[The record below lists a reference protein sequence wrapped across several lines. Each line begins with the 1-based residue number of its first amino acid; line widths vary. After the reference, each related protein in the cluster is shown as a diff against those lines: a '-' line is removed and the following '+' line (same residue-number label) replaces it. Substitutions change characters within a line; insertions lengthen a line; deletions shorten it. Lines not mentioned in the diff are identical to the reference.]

1 MSELKNQN
9 QRFKN
14 FQDTGV
20 IEKVDPQVFSDMVD
34 REQRANLV
42 MDDVTAVED
51 TRLVGAPGSSID
63 IPRTGT
69 VEHVDKTEGEAT
81 DPQTARRGTVNV
93 SVSTKQTIVRLT
105 DEAEEDS
112 LLNEPEEIAM
122 EIGEAIAER
131 HDEDAYSMITDADHE
146 LDVDEFDGD
155 TLGDRVREYELEE
168 EGVVDYKSAKDLAFE
183 MRQERDRA
191 DSLVLSF
198 EHAGQLLDEDKFI
211 LVNESGTSQGLRE
224 GMIGRFAG
232 LEVYVTEMADG
243 ISVEAGDIQGVVL
256 DSERA
261 FVKATKR
268 QPTFELDRE
277 GEAGYDSIIATSRY
291 GYEVLNPEAIGWLV
305 NPAE

>member
-1 MSELKNQN
+1 MSELKNQG

-20 IEKVDPQVFSDMVD
+20 IDKVDPQVFSNIVD
-34 REQRANLV
+34 RTQRANLV
-42 MDDVTAVED
+42 MEDVMATDDR
-51 TRLVGAPGSSID
+51 RLVGAPGSSID

-69 VEHVDKTEGEAT
+69 VSHVDKTEGEAT

-112 LLNEPEEIAM
+112 LLDEPSEIAM

-131 HDEDAYSMITDADHE
+131 HDEDAYSMVTDPDHE

-155 TLGDRVREYELEE
+155 TLGDRVETEELEE
-168 EGVVDYKSAKDLAFE
+168 AGTIDYKHTKDLAMR
-183 MRQERDRA
+183 MRQGRDRV
-191 DSLVLSF
+191 DSLVISF
-198 EHAGQLLDEDKFI
+198 EHAGQLLDEEKFI
-211 LVNESGTSQGLRE
+211 LVNESGTDTALRE
-224 GMIGRFAG
+224 GEIARFAG
-232 LEVYVTEMADG
+232 LTVYVSEQANAINPDP
-243 ISVEAGDIQGVVL
+243 EEIQGVVL
-256 DSERA
+256 DSDRA

-268 QPTFELDRE
+268 APTFELDRA
-277 GEAGYDSIIATSRY
+277 GENGYDSIIATSRY
-291 GYEVLNPEAIGWLV
+291 GYEVLNPSAIGWLQ